1 MLRHVLECY
10 PEEACGLIGGEGAQA
25 RLVLPVVNALHSPT
39 AFRMDPAGQ
48 IEAFWK
54 LDGTGL
60 DLTAIYHSHPL
71 GPAMPSPTDLAEF
84 AYPGA
89 ACLIWSPAGEGGWQV
104 RAFALDAAGSREI
117 ALFWTEAT

>member
-10 PEEACGLIGGEGAQA
+10 PEEACGLIGGKGAQA
-25 RLVLPVVNALHSPT
+25 RRVLPVVNALHSPT

-48 IEAFWK
+48 IAALWQ
-54 LDGTGL
+54 LDAAGL

-71 GPAMPSPTDLAEF
+71 GPALPSPTDLAEF

-89 ACLIWSPAGEGGWQV
+89 AYVIWSPAAEGGWQA
-104 RAFALDAAGSREI
+104 RAYAVDAVGSREI
-117 ALFWTEAT
+117 DLFWIEET